1 MITQTKKLLHSILW
15 DSSLDNL
22 DLFRRDQ
29 WVVNFSNFIFAL
41 MTGLL
46 IVLILSL
53 LFHDHISYNSLV
65 IIL

>member
-29 WVVNFSNFIFAL
+29 WVVNFSNFIIAL